1 MMIKAATS
9 LLDFS
14 WLLLFH
20 SRSILSSWASP
31 PDYII
36 LHIIAESISF
46 LRSFHNLL
54 VVQAFKAENIGFTL
68 LPYIHIFHV

>member
-9 LLDFS
+9 LLAFS

-31 PDYII
+31 PDYTI

-54 VVQAFKAENIGFTL
+54 VVQAFKAERLGFTL
-68 LPYIHIFHV
+68 LPYTHIFHI